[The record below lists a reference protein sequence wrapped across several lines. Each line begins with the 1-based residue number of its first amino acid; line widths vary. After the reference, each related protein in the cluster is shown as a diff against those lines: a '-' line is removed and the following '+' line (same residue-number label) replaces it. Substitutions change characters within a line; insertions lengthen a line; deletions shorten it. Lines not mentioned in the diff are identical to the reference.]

1 MDYNPQLPSKSKSKP
16 KHKQKQTAKCSWCDR
31 KRARNDLCNV
41 CRQKV
46 ESRARRLME
55 QKLEGDMEVVQ
66 KVMNYLN
73 EHIPL
78 NELTNTE
85 IMSIILKC
93 FPFLMLKFQS
103 ENTYRGKKGNRCWCL
118 PESVLKKLITK
129 FYDKD
134 AQSTAIIDK
143 GGRQELCNL
152 LMNTVQKHFNTFG
165 INNNQNK
172 NMKSKSNYGK
182 LQMRNLKRNSMD
194 GMNNNSNNM
203 PPRKRSRIDNNNNNN
218 NNNNGLEGEIR
229 IWGRSDT
236 ELLSFDIT
244 KLDAFLHKF
253 ENKVLNGVEL
263 DRVQPNERIDFLKK
277 RCKEFVKILTELRDY
292 VLHLRDKVRNGTD
305 NNNDDNSIILNAK
318 NREIVQLKKRINDLS
333 IIRRDN
339 NEGLMRCTTNLL
351 SKLSSTPVDINLLR
365 SNMDKLEQY
374 HNLACK
380 ELSEAINF
388 IESIGGAIGYN
399 RSPNTTLKQYTA
411 HVKQSIVN
419 NNNNNN

>member
-152 LMNTVQKHFNTFG
+152 LMNTVQKHFN
-165 INNNQNK
+165 
-172 NMKSKSNYGK
+172 
-182 LQMRNLKRNSMD
+182 
-194 GMNNNSNNM
+194 
-203 PPRKRSRIDNNNNNN
+203 
-218 NNNNGLEGEIR
+218 
-229 IWGRSDT
+229 
-236 ELLSFDIT
+236 
-244 KLDAFLHKF
+244 
-253 ENKVLNGVEL
+253 
-263 DRVQPNERIDFLKK
+263 
-277 RCKEFVKILTELRDY
+277 
-292 VLHLRDKVRNGTD
+292 
-305 NNNDDNSIILNAK
+305 
-318 NREIVQLKKRINDLS
+318 
-333 IIRRDN
+333 
-339 NEGLMRCTTNLL
+339 
-351 SKLSSTPVDINLLR
+351 
-365 SNMDKLEQY
+365 
-374 HNLACK
+374 
-380 ELSEAINF
+380 
-388 IESIGGAIGYN
+388 
-399 RSPNTTLKQYTA
+399 
-411 HVKQSIVN
+411 
-419 NNNNNN
+419 